1 MSSQKIAVY
10 SLSDLKNT
18 TDDALPNY
26 LTSLK
31 FAQSHLLTDVRLAL
45 GYTAV
50 IIAGAT
56 FYADWKLGWDA
67 TKYWTFWAV
76 LVYFMLNG
84 VLTVWIWGVEK
95 GTVFR
100 GEINHASAGRNTL
113 SISSSVTKHIP
124 IYNITV
130 TSTDPTGRETKTQLS
145 SPFTRWFDADG
156 FFIAKPFQQWL
167 AAEIPLIGQVDRKN
181 APGGE
186 GMVGGR
192 EEAMAV
198 VVEGR
203 LETPRKGGAGE
214 MMPPGSTRSR
224 KGRKG

>member
-10 SLSDLKNT
+10 SLSGTQAHSDSLTSYTDLNIYLIDLKNT

-31 FAQSHLLTDVRLAL
+31 FAQSHFLTDVRLAL
-45 GYTAV
+45 GYAAV

-76 LVYFMLNG
+76 LVYFTLNG

-100 GEINHASAGRNTL
+100 GEINHASAGRNTVRAHVFCL
-113 SISSSVTKHIP
+113 KCMTLEANACSSSR
-124 IYNITV
+124 Y
-130 TSTDPTGRETKTQLS
+130 
-145 SPFTRWFDADG
+145 
-156 FFIAKPFQQWL
+156 
-167 AAEIPLIGQVDRKN
+167 
-181 APGGE
+181 
-186 GMVGGR
+186 
-192 EEAMAV
+192 
-198 VVEGR
+198 
-203 LETPRKGGAGE
+203 
-214 MMPPGSTRSR
+214 PPP
-224 KGRKG
+224 